1 MTTFYL
7 LRHAHSQANLEGI
20 LAGRLPDIHLSPI
33 GQKQAKEFSR
43 NNLKID
49 LIISSPLERC
59 LETITPYA
67 SKKGKRI
74 IRDESFVEMNYG
86 NWSGEKLKRL
96 SLKRD
101 WRKVKRKPSTFTFP
115 NGESFL
121 SAERRVKN
129 GLRRLYR
136 KYPNK
141 NILIVS
147 HGDIIKL
154 AIIAI
159 LDLPLD
165 RFQRILVD
173 PASLS
178 VVDVNKTGKSLMH
191 LNVPI
196 SNLPTERKKLND
208 RRVLGGGSDV

>member
-20 LAGRLPDIHLSPI
+20 LAGQLPGIHLSPI
-33 GQKQAKEFSR
+33 GQEQAKEFSR
-43 NNLKID
+43 NKLKID

-154 AIIAI
+154 AINAI

-196 SNLPTERKKLND
+196 SNLPSERKKLND

>member
-1 MTTFYL
+1 MC
-7 LRHAHSQANLEGI
+7 S
-20 LAGRLPDIHLSPI
+20 S
-33 GQKQAKEFSR
+33 
-43 NNLKID
+43 D
-49 LIISSPLERC
+49 L
-59 LETITPYA
+59 
-67 SKKGKRI
+67 
-74 IRDESFVEMNYG
+74 
-86 NWSGEKLKRL
+86 
-96 SLKRD
+96 
-101 WRKVKRKPSTFTFP
+101 
-115 NGESFL
+115 
-121 SAERRVKN
+121 RRVKN

-178 VVDVNKTGKSLMH
+178 VVDVNMKNKSLLH
-191 LNVPI
+191 LNLPI

-208 RRVLGGGSDV
+208 RRVLGGGTNV

>member
-20 LAGRLPDIHLSPI
+20 LAGQLPGIHLSPI
-33 GQKQAKEFSR
+33 GQEQAKEFSR
-43 NNLKID
+43 KKLKID

-59 LETITPYA
+59 IETITPYA

-154 AIIAI
+154 AINAI

>member
-1 MTTFYL
+1 M
-7 LRHAHSQANLEGI
+7 
-20 LAGRLPDIHLSPI
+20 
-33 GQKQAKEFSR
+33 
-43 NNLKID
+43 KID

-59 LETITPYA
+59 IETITPYA

-101 WRKVKRKPSTFTFP
+101 WRRVKRRPSTFTFP

-129 GLRRLYR
+129 GLKRLYR
-136 KYPNK
+136 KYPNR

-154 AIIAI
+154 AINAI

-191 LNVPI
+191 LNIPI